1 VTGNRI
7 IPWNQL
13 LGLSFI
19 AVADLLATYKT
30 AGEPRHA
37 AAIIGHTQSS
47 KVFLF
52 STLDANTLQTR
63 NICTISQLLEVD
75 DLTGRLTIDEKRVL

>member
-7 IPWNQL
+7 KPWNQL

-30 AGEPRHA
+30 ARESRHV

-52 STLDANTLQTR
+52 STADVNTLQTR
-63 NICTISQLLEVD
+63 NICIISQFLEVD
-75 DLTGRLTIDEKRVL
+75 DLTGRLTTDKNRVL